1 MVEGQPEE
9 QKLQVAVMDMQND
22 SPKAL
27 SSRKKLCFPFL
38 ST

>member
-9 QKLQVAVMDMQND
+9 QQLQVVMDMQND